1 MKNGF
6 PAMTARMSYINRWGL
21 MRNSRSE
28 SLSEHSLF
36 TAYTAHYLA
45 CCAAVR
51 FGADVRP
58 ETVACAAMY
67 HDAAEILTGDM
78 PTPVKYGS
86 DSLRDEYKKVEASAE
101 ERLLEMLPDDM
112 RGMYRPLLRATC
124 LNERERA
131 IVKAADK
138 LSALV
143 KCIEELSSGSGEFKS
158 AYQSTL
164 RALNDSPLPE
174 VRAYLDECV
183 PAFSL
188 TLDELLEG

>member
-1 MKNGF
+1 
-6 PAMTARMSYINRWGL
+6 MSYITRWGL
-21 MRNSRSE
+21 MRNARNE

-45 CCAAVR
+45 CSASVR

-58 ETVACAAMY
+58 ELVACAAMY

-78 PTPVKYGS
+78 PTPVKYGN
-86 DSLRDEYKKVEASAE
+86 DALRDEYKKVEASAE
-101 ERLLEMLPDDM
+101 RRLADMLPDDVREVM
-112 RGMYRPLLRATC
+112 MPPLTGSC

-143 KCIEELSSGSGEFKS
+143 KCIEELSSGSNEFRS
-158 AYQSTL
+158 AYNSTL
-164 RALNDSPLPE
+164 DALSDIPLPE
-174 VRAYLDECV
+174 VRAYLDECI

-188 TLDELLEG
+188 TLDELLGSSEPDGDR